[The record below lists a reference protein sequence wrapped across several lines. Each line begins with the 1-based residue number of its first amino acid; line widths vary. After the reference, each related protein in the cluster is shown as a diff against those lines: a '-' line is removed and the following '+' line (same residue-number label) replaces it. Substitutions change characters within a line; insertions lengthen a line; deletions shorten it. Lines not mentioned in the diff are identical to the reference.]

1 MKKTS
6 TSKHSIKNGKC
17 KASVTESSNQSEM
30 GPKASTLEFL
40 KRFAYYYHALPVMQ
54 TDLTVALSN

>member
-6 TSKHSIKNGKC
+6 TSKHSIKAGK
-17 KASVTESSNQSEM
+17 SQVSLSDTSNHSEI

-40 KRFAYYYHALPVMQ
+40 KRFAYYYHALPALK

>member
-1 MKKTS
+1 MKKVS
-6 TSKHSIKNGKC
+6 TCNHSIKAGKC
-17 KASVTESSNQSEM
+17 QVSLSEVSNHSEI

-40 KRFAYYYHALPVMQ
+40 KRFAYYYRTLPALQ